1 MNANLDTM
9 PPRLREGALTDD
21 DRMLYLMDEISRGA
35 RRAYDARIAKIGLN
49 QTQWRIIG
57 QLLRE
62 PSLTQAGI
70 AKRLELESATI
81 GQAVAGLCGK
91 GLMERRRA
99 KTDGRA
105 WQLILTQE
113 LDRLLPQLRESADGL
128 HRSYGGTLRATKNG
142 RCWTFLCG
150 LRRISIRAG
159 PMRNRTYA
167 WVPR

>member
-1 MNANLDTM
+1 MSDWSSDVCSSDL
-9 PPRLREGALTDD
+9 
-21 DRMLYLMDEISRGA
+21 
-35 RRAYDARIAKIGLN
+35 
-49 QTQWRIIG
+49 
-57 QLLRE
+57 LLRE

-113 LDRLLPQLRESADGL
+113 LDRLLPQLRESAESSAE
-128 HRSYGGTLRATKNG
+128 RRGGTECVGTCRSRWSPTH
-142 RCWTFLCG
+142 
-150 LRRISIRAG
+150 
-159 PMRNRTYA
+159 
-167 WVPR
+167 

>member
-35 RRAYDARIAKIGLN
+35 RRAYDARIAKSGLN

-81 GQAVAGLCGK
+81 GQAVAGLCEK
-91 GLMERRRA
+91 GLMQRRRA
-99 KTDGRA
+99 TTDDRA

-128 HRSYGGTLRATKNG
+128 HRVLWRNATRDEKRTL
-142 RCWTFLCG
+142 LDI
-150 LRRISIRAG
+150 LVRIAS
-159 PMRNRTYA
+159 NLDQSRTDA
-167 WVPR
+167 E

>member
-1 MNANLDTM
+1 MICRPPSYTRTGPLFPYTTLFRSVICVLAFPRNGLGSGMNANLDTM

-70 AKRLELESATI
+70 AKRLELESRS
-81 GQAVAGLCGK
+81 
-91 GLMERRRA
+91 EE
-99 KTDGRA
+99 GR
-105 WQLILTQE
+105 E
-113 LDRLLPQLRESADGL
+113 G
-128 HRSYGGTLRATKNG
+128 
-142 RCWTFLCG
+142 
-150 LRRISIRAG
+150 
-159 PMRNRTYA
+159 
-167 WVPR
+167 

>member
-1 MNANLDTM
+1 M
-9 PPRLREGALTDD
+9 PVIPPTTCNQRSSDGYDEDEAKFGLRFQAGC
-21 DRMLYLMDEISRGA
+21 G
-35 RRAYDARIAKIGLN
+35 RAYDARIAKIGLN

-128 HRSYGGTLRATKNG
+128 HRVLWRNATRDEKRTL
-142 RCWTFLCG
+142 LDI
-150 LRRISIRAG
+150 LVRIAS
-159 PMRNRTYA
+159 NLDQSRTDA
-167 WVPR
+167 E

>member
-105 WQLILTQE
+105 WQLILTKE

-128 HRSYGGTLRATKNG
+128 NRVLWRDRKGTRLNSRHICAY
-142 RCWTFLCG
+142 
-150 LRRISIRAG
+150 RIPASA
-159 PMRNRTYA
+159 
-167 WVPR
+167 

>member
-35 RRAYDARIAKIGLN
+35 RRAY
-49 QTQWRIIG
+49 
-57 QLLRE
+57 E
-62 PSLTQAGI
+62 AGI

-128 HRSYGGTLRATKNG
+128 HRVLWRNATRDEKRTL
-142 RCWTFLCG
+142 LDI
-150 LRRISIRAG
+150 LVRIAS
-159 PMRNRTYA
+159 NLDQSRTDA
-167 WVPR
+167 E

>member
-1 MNANLDTM
+1 
-9 PPRLREGALTDD
+9 
-21 DRMLYLMDEISRGA
+21 MDEISRGA

-105 WQLILTQE
+105 CHPI
-113 LDRLLPQLRESADGL
+113 LPQDPTGFCPHCREPAAVRHG
-128 HRSYGGTLRATKNG
+128 A
-142 RCWTFLCG
+142 
-150 LRRISIRAG
+150 
-159 PMRNRTYA
+159 RTG
-167 WVPR
+167 

>member
-35 RRAYDARIAKIGLN
+35 RRAYDARIAKSGLN

-81 GQAVAGLCGK
+81 GQAVAGLCEK

-99 KTDGRA
+99 KNGRPGMAAHPDPGARQVVAPTERIRGRA
-105 WQLILTQE
+105 
-113 LDRLLPQLRESADGL
+113 A
-128 HRSYGGTLRATKNG
+128 
-142 RCWTFLCG
+142 
-150 LRRISIRAG
+150 
-159 PMRNRTYA
+159 
-167 WVPR
+167 

>member
-1 MNANLDTM
+1 
-9 PPRLREGALTDD
+9 
-21 DRMLYLMDEISRGA
+21 MLYLMDEISRGA
-35 RRAYDARIAKIGLN
+35 RRAYGARIAKIGLN
-49 QTQWRIIG
+49 QTQGRIIG

-113 LDRLLPQLRESADGL
+113 LDRLLPQLRESDRKSTRL
-128 HRSYGGTLRATKNG
+128 NSSH
-142 RCWTFLCG
+142 
-150 LRRISIRAG
+150 
-159 PMRNRTYA
+159 
-167 WVPR
+167 

>member
-35 RRAYDARIAKIGLN
+35 RRAYDARIAKSGLN

-70 AKRLELESATI
+70 TKPLEI
-81 GQAVAGLCGK
+81 
-91 GLMERRRA
+91 
-99 KTDGRA
+99 GRA
-105 WQLILTQE
+105 SF
-113 LDRLLPQLRESADGL
+113 RERVCQYVYITVVVVL
-128 HRSYGGTLRATKNG
+128 FKKKRTNNQKNTL
-142 RCWTFLCG
+142 
-150 LRRISIRAG
+150 
-159 PMRNRTYA
+159 
-167 WVPR
+167 